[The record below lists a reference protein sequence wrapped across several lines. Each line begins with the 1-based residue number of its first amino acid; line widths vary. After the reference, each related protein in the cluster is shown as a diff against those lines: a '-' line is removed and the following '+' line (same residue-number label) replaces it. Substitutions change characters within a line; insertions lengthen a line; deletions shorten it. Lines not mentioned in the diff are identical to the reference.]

1 MARIKTWEISDA
13 FWVLVEP
20 LIPTDP
26 RETGKEYSRKPGG
39 VAENQNI
46 RTDFFSPR

>member
-13 FWVLVEP
+13 FWTLVEP
-20 LIPTDP
+20 LIPTQIHAKL
-26 RETGKEYSRKPGG
+26 EKNILASRA